1 MTPPRR
7 LAMSLP
13 FILPAAAGAA
23 AAAERR
29 ETWRDAARDRDVPVL
44 LRLPAGEAPAPL
56 VLVSHGL
63 GGSREGM
70 AFLGQAM
77 AAAGFIAVHLQHLGS
92 DSAIWRGASDPVS
105 GMRNAGRDPLVAANR
120 LLDVPFALDEA
131 QRRLGARIDPARIAI
146 AGHSFGSWTAQH
158 ALGQALPL
166 SLPRIPD
173 ARLRAGI
180 LLSPVLGFFGP
191 PAANAIRVPLLHIT
205 GTEDRTLLDRAG
217 PEERLAIFEAIAG
230 TPQAA
235 AIFAGAGHLAFA
247 GREEAGA
254 GHVAPTFHARTA
266 ALAVLFLRAA
276 LLADAEAAAEI
287 GRGASALLQPG
298 DRLTTKDWVG

>member
-7 LAMSLP
+7 LAMALP
-13 FILPAAAGAA
+13 FALPAAGAA
-23 AAAERR
+23 APAARR
-29 ETWRDAARDRDVPVL
+29 ETWRDAARGREVPVL
-44 LRLPAGEAPAPL
+44 LRLPAGEGPAPL

-70 AFLGQAM
+70 GYLGQAL
-77 AAAGFIAVHLQHLGS
+77 AATGFAALHVQHPGS

-105 GMRNAGRDPLVAANR
+105 AMRDAARDPMVAANR

-131 QRRLGARIDPARIAI
+131 QRRLGARLDPARLAI

-173 ARLRAGI
+173 GRLRAGI

-191 PAANAIRVPLLHIT
+191 PAAGAIRVPLLHVT
-205 GTEDRTLLDRAG
+205 GTEDRTVLDRAG
-217 PEERLAIFEAIAG
+217 PEDRLAIFEAIRG

-235 AIFAGAGHLAFA
+235 AVFAGAGHLAFA

-254 GHVAPTFHARTA
+254 GHVAPAFHDRTA

-276 LLADAEAAAEI
+276 LLDDAAAAAEI
-287 GRGASALLQPG
+287 GRGAPSVVQPG
-298 DRLTTKDWVG
+298 DRVATKDWTG

>member
-13 FILPAAAGAA
+13 FILPTAAGAA
-23 AAAERR
+23 VPAERR
-29 ETWRDAARDRDVPVL
+29 ETWRDAARNRDVPVL
-44 LRLPAGEAPAPL
+44 LRLPAGDEPAPL
-56 VLVSHGL
+56 ILISHGL

-70 AFLGQAM
+70 AYLGQAL
-77 AAAGFIAVHLQHLGS
+77 AGSGFIALHLQHAGS
-92 DSAIWRGASDPVS
+92 DTAIWRDRADPFAA
-105 GMRNAGRDPLVAANR
+105 MRNAARDPMAAANR

-131 QRRLGARIDPARIAI
+131 QRRLGARLDSARIAI

-173 ARLRAGI
+173 GRLRAGI
-180 LLSPVLGFFGP
+180 LISPVLGFFGP
-191 PAANAIRVPLLHIT
+191 PAANAIRVPLLHVT
-205 GTEDRTLLDRAG
+205 GSEDRTVLDRAG
-217 PEERLAIFEAIAG
+217 PEERLAIFEAISG

-235 AIFAGAGHLAFA
+235 VVFAEAGHLAFA

-266 ALAVLFLRAA
+266 TLAVLFLRAA

-287 GRGASALLQPG
+287 GRGAGALLQPG
-298 DRLTTKDWVG
+298 DRLVTKDWAG